1 MPETRSMTSKMA
13 KELETLT
20 VEITKLK
27 EQSEQS
33 KDLEVQKDITEI
45 RQILEHLKAEQHVIV
60 TSKENIK
67 SPTARLTLPAL
78 SHFSGGSGEDIIEWL
93 QRFETTLSI
102 SKIDGADKID
112 MLKVYVT
119 GYARI
124 VLERYQATREM
135 KELSGAKEHVEIFD
149 KVRDHLK
156 REFQKYDPVRYYMQ
170 QLRSLQQGSDES
182 VKEYSR
188 RMQSVVVD
196 LERYGYTVSH
206 MDELTTFE
214 QGLKADIQR
223 HLRSSVRQVSTF
235 KEVVAAAE
243 AFEEAARQFHER
255 TSPKSPAPLLP
266 AFNSINLVRNKS
278 FQSDLQRMT
287 PKRDLPSQKNFAP
300 RHAHSTFSQPTPLS
314 HGSTFQ
320 CNTCNGFGH
329 MARECPSPYVNLQPG
344 NQSFTCYECQGFGHY
359 GRNCPSRRKRLNP
372 APSLPIN
379 SPTMRHAQSAAVSST
394 RNFFPAPNLQRKLS
408 RSLIISNLQSP
419 VLCNQWELRPNC
431 CQCYYCW

>member
-1 MPETRSMTSKMA
+1 M
-13 KELETLT
+13 
-20 VEITKLK
+20 
-27 EQSEQS
+27 
-33 KDLEVQKDITEI
+33 
-45 RQILEHLKAEQHVIV
+45 IV
-60 TSKENIK
+60 NSKENIK

-235 KEVVAAAE
+235 KEAVAAAE

-314 HGSTFQ
+314 HGGTFQ

>member
-20 VEITKLK
+20 VEITNLK
-27 EQSEQS
+27 EQIEQS
-33 KDLEVQKDITEI
+33 KEKELTEEVARLRKHIEQSKEPELRAEIECLKERMETSKEGELFAEIASLRKQLEQSKEQELRVEIEKLKVHIEESKDLDVQKDITEI

-60 TSKENIK
+60 NSKENIK

-102 SKIDGADKID
+102 SKIDGGDKID

-124 VLERYQATREM
+124 VLERYLATREM
-135 KELSGAKEHVEIFD
+135 KELSSAKEHAEIFN

-188 RMQSVVVD
+188 RMQ
-196 LERYGYTVSH
+196 
-206 MDELTTFE
+206 
-214 QGLKADIQR
+214 
-223 HLRSSVRQVSTF
+223 
-235 KEVVAAAE
+235 
-243 AFEEAARQFHER
+243 
-255 TSPKSPAPLLP
+255 
-266 AFNSINLVRNKS
+266 
-278 FQSDLQRMT
+278 RMT

-300 RHAHSTFSQPTPLS
+300 RHAHRTFSQPTPPS
-314 HGSTFQ
+314 HAGTFQ

-329 MARECPSPYVNLQPG
+329 MARECPSPYVNLEHG

-379 SPTMRHAQSAAVSST
+379 SPTVRHAQSAAVSST
-394 RNFFPAPNLQRKLS
+394 RHFFSRTQPTTQVNQITDNFQPPNS
-408 RSLIISNLQSP
+408 PSLGP
-419 VLCNQWELRPNC
+419 T
-431 CQCYYCW
+431 